1 LCPYL
6 CPVNHIHL
14 KTIATILS
22 CLYALSTQAQRYSV
36 EFHAGT
42 SNYQGDLQEK
52 RYTFQQSR
60 SAFSIGVAYELTE
73 HINLRGM
80 FMITSLHADDKNN
93 QDSALKARNL
103 NFQTSLQ
110 ELSFTGQYFLF
121 NTSTARINPYAFIGL
136 AIYHYDP
143 YTYDAAGAKYYLQP
157 LGTEGQGLAA
167 YPDRKMYALTQFA
180 IPFGGGVRFQ
190 VTDGLNIGVEVGLR
204 KLFTDYLDD
213 VSSSYVDQATL
224 LAGRGP
230 KSVELAYRTDELKNG
245 NPVYPINGTK
255 RGSPQFKDWYYTTG
269 ITANFKINGSGGKAN
284 HMGCPTKVY

>member
-1 LCPYL
+1 MLG
-6 CPVNHIHL
+6 
-14 KTIATILS
+14 AR
-22 CLYALSTQAQRYSV
+22 AQRYSI

-52 RYTFQQSR
+52 KYTFQQSR

-93 QDSALKARNL
+93 SDSFLLKRNL

-121 NTSTARINPYAFIGL
+121 NTSTARINPYVFAGV
-136 AIYHYDP
+136 AIYHFNP
-143 YTYDAAGAKYYLQP
+143 YTYDQAGAKYYLQP
-157 LGTEGQGLAA
+157 LGTEGQGLSA

-180 IPFGGGVRFQ
+180 IPFGGGVRFM
-190 VTDGLNIGVEVGLR
+190 VSDNISLGVEVGLR

-213 VSSSYVDQATL
+213 VSTNYADRATL
-224 LAGRGP
+224 LAGRGA
-230 KSVELAYRTDELKNG
+230 KSVELAYRSGEVKYG
-245 NPVYPINGTK
+245 NPVYPAAGTK
-255 RGSPQFKDWYYTTG
+255 RGSPQYKDWYYTTG
-269 ITANFKINGSGGKAN
+269 ITANFRINGRGRAGKT
-284 HMGCPTKVY
+284 GCPTNVY